1 MLLLRTS
8 IFVFSLDINS
18 VLVKWFTGM
27 ICKWESFGYI
37 DNKDAS
43 QSMVAYRISFLEKRV
58 KFLPEMTYVT

>member
-1 MLLLRTS
+1 MVYRNYLQVRA
-8 IFVFSLDINS
+8 
-18 VLVKWFTGM
+18 
-27 ICKWESFGYI
+27 FGYI